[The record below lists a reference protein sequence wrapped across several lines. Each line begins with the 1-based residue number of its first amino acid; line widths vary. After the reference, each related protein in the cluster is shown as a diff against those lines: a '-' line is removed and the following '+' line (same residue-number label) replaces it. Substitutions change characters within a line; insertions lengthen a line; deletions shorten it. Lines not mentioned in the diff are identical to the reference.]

1 MHCLFLY
8 IPGLL
13 QAIST
18 ANSTVAPSD
27 KFMIAIDSAY
37 RQESA
42 NRYIH
47 ALEQSVIVKLAVSI
61 WSAFL

>member
-1 MHCLFLY
+1 MYMCSVIVHRLFNACTTE
-8 IPGLL
+8 
-13 QAIST
+13 AIST
-18 ANSTVAPSD
+18 ANSPVTPSD

-47 ALEQSVIVKLAVSI
+47 GLSGSVLAKNG
-61 WSAFL
+61 